1 MKNVLL
7 VSFGLL
13 IIISVL
19 TYILITPQPINL
31 VCSGEYKKSGKT
43 ILGKLDVTQIKYH
56 ILRRIFSGIESSEGV
71 LKIEMKNGNFEIFHY
86 LRGGNYMVISKRPP
100 DEISNEVSKRVEN
113 MKGTYLGLSRKL
125 SLNTQL
131 GGYFKGQCDPK
142 N

>member
-7 VSFGLL
+7 VCFGLL
-13 IIISVL
+13 IIIGVL
-19 TYILITPQPINL
+19 TYIIITPEPIHL
-31 VCSGEYKKSGKT
+31 VCNGEYKKSGE
-43 ILGKLDVTQIKYH
+43 IRAGKLDATQIKYH

-71 LKIEMKNGNFEIFHY
+71 LKIETKNGHFEVFHY

-100 DEISNEVSKRVEN
+100 DEISNEISKRVEN

>member
-7 VSFGLL
+7 VCFGLL
-13 IIISVL
+13 IIIGVL
-19 TYILITPQPINL
+19 TYIIIIPEPINL
-31 VCSGEYKKSGKT
+31 VCNGEYKKSGRT
-43 ILGKLDVTQIKYH
+43 RAGKLDATQIKYH
-56 ILRRIFSGIESSEGV
+56 ILRRIFSGIQSSEGV
-71 LKIEMKNGNFEIFHY
+71 LKIEMKNGHLEVFHF